1 MLMRE
6 PARHRNFR
14 AATGVG
20 GAMGDNHGNRR
31 SFELRHDEIEAQA
44 IAVLER
50 ARMLPPGARRHELLK
65 EAGRLRMQVMVQRL
79 TGEAPG
85 VGATSPRLTTNLR
98 RRDRL

>member
-1 MLMRE
+1 M
-6 PARHRNFR
+6 
-14 AATGVG
+14 
-20 GAMGDNHGNRR
+20 
-31 SFELRHDEIEAQA
+31 
-44 IAVLER
+44 LER